1 MESSDPAQRHTA
13 ADSSPPLP
21 PATLEGWYV
30 LHQLFRIDWPLLKA
44 LERGRTSRILADFG
58 GWLESRAPGGED
70 GWSGAYEMVGAGA
83 DLLLVHFRPDL
94 DGLTRASR
102 EVAWSDLAELL
113 DPDHEYVSVVELG
126 MYGLTTRV
134 TDEVDPADQEAYD
147 AALAEALDAQRELEY
162 VKRRLYPVQPEDM
175 PYVCYYPMDKR
186 RSPGQ
191 NWYALSLERRAELM
205 HAHGSVGRRYAGR
218 IQQVI
223 SGSVGLADWEWAVTL
238 WSADP
243 LCFKSIITEMR
254 YDAASAEYAEFG
266 SFYVGKRLPADRLD
280 TLLPAEVR

>member
-1 MESSDPAQRHTA
+1 MESTDLASRDTA
-13 ADSSPPLP
+13 ADPGAPVP

-30 LHQLFRIDWPLLKA
+30 LHQLFRIDWPLLKGLDA
-44 LERGRTSRILADFG
+44 ERAARILADFG
-58 GWLESRAPGGED
+58 AWLETPVPRGEE
-70 GWSGAYEMVGAGA
+70 GWSGAYEMVGAGG

-94 DGLTRASR
+94 DGLTRAGR

-113 DPDHEYVSVVELG
+113 DLVHEYVSVVELG
-126 MYGLTTRV
+126 LYGLTTRV
-134 TDEVDPADQEAYD
+134 ADEVNPADREAYD
-147 AALAEALDAQRELEY
+147 AALAEALDAQRELDY

-186 RSPGQ
+186 RTPGQ
-191 NWYALSLERRAELM
+191 NWYALGLERRAELM

-254 YDAASAEYAEFG
+254 YDEASAEYAEFG
-266 SFYVGKRLPADRLD
+266 PFYVGKRLPPDRLG
-280 TLLPAEVR
+280 TLLPPEGR